1 MDAAAMNA
9 EKPPRRK
16 SPPFFNKGAFYRFAR
31 MAHGY
36 LSAFAFVALIFFA
49 GTGLLLNHPE
59 WFKGQNARNE
69 RTITLPMQSKTH
81 VRGAYSS
88 GDIIEPQAM
97 LRFEGVSGSSD
108 VTIDLDSG
116 RAEVSTQNAT
126 AVSMLHDLHRGRKAG
141 QVWRGLIDIVAAVVL
156 LLSLIGYVLF
166 FSLRHRL
173 ASSLVITVVG
183 AIALIG
189 VFIAFAP

>member
-1 MDAAAMNA
+1 
-9 EKPPRRK
+9 
-16 SPPFFNKGAFYRFAR
+16 
-31 MAHGY
+31 
-36 LSAFAFVALIFFA
+36 
-49 GTGLLLNHPE
+49 
-59 WFKGQNARNE
+59 
-69 RTITLPMQSKTH
+69 
-81 VRGAYSS
+81 
-88 GDIIEPQAM
+88 
-97 LRFEGVSGSSD
+97 